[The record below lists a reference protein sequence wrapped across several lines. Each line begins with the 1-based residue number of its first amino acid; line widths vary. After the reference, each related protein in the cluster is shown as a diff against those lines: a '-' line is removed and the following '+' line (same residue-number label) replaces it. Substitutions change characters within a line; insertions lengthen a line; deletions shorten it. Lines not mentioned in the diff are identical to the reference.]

1 MQKDGYQTCILNKFT
16 RRVVVETRVLL
27 VTNTIRRIKNQNQA
41 VRRLDINCLSS
52 IFFHYE
58 IVYSRFVIFM

>member
-27 VTNTIRRIKNQNQA
+27 VTNTIRKNKKPK
-41 VRRLDINCLSS
+41 LSGSS
-52 IFFHYE
+52 IRH
-58 IVYSRFVIFM
+58 